1 MSQLATTRPLSRPSA
16 PRVSRPAARPLRI
29 VSRPR
34 SDRQGVFV
42 ALCLSL
48 LIGGLVG
55 LLMLNTAMAQGSF
68 NLKDLQMT
76 SNELSDI
83 EDYLAARVDRLSA
96 PDALARRAQSMG
108 MVPAQTAA
116 FLRLPDGKVLGVA
129 TPAEPVKGFKVVV
142 GGAGQDADVEPPS
155 TTTTKEVLAGPI
167 RTTTVRTVALDGTV
181 TVTITRLD
189 TRSGVATTTTDRSGG
204 PDSLLEGDQ

>member
-1 MSQLATTRPLSRPSA
+1 MRTTWP
-16 PRVSRPAARPLRI
+16 PA
-29 VSRPR
+29 S
-34 SDRQGVFV
+34 
-42 ALCLSL
+42 
-48 LIGGLVG
+48 
-55 LLMLNTAMAQGSF
+55 T
-68 NLKDLQMT
+68 
-76 SNELSDI
+76 
-83 EDYLAARVDRLSA
+83 
-96 PDALARRAQSMG
+96 
-108 MVPAQTAA
+108 
-116 FLRLPDGKVLGVA
+116 
-129 TPAEPVKGFKVVV
+129 EPVKGFKVVV